1 MEMYELV
8 DSVSETFKEAIGKTA
23 ERLENGVEEFNQD
36 EVFNTLVQIAELKQ
50 VVKDTESRL
59 NALLTK
65 HMRMNGDKVLEYG
78 SLIAERKF
86 SSSRKNW
93 DHQVLLEAV
102 VNKALSHDAGMVVD
116 PSTGEIVD
124 LTAIAKPVV
133 DAVVDTLTKAAAIRE
148 WRVTALRALI
158 PGLNPDDFCEVDKV
172 ERVSIR
178 RKQ

>member
-1 MEMYELV
+1 MQMYELV

-23 ERLENGVEEFNQD
+23 DRLESGAEEFDQD

-50 VVKDTESRL
+50 VVRDTESRL

-102 VNKALSHDAGMVVD
+102 VNKALSQDAGMVVD